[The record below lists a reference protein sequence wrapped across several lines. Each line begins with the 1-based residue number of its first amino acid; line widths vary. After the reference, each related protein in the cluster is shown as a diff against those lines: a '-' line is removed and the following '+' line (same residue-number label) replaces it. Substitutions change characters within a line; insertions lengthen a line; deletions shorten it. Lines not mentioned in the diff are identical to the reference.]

1 MALSRA
7 TAVVVWVPNMPS
19 DQVMPLGV
27 EGDFLSATNY
37 ACATRWSSFR
47 RFFMKSRQVSFYVQL
62 HEVSQL
68 MAAVQ
73 DHVIPRYEALPHFL
87 GLTVIKCDSGHAP
100 R

>member
-1 MALSRA
+1 MPHQFPHPALAA
-7 TAVVVWVPNMPS
+7 TAVVS
-19 DQVMPLGV
+19 GGELGV